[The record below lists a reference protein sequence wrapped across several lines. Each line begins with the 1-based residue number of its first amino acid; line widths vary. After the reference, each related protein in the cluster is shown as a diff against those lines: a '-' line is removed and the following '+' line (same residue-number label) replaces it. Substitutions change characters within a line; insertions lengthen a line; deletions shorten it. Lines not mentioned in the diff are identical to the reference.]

1 LQLVENFTTEN
12 HNLSLMNHTAL
23 SHAPPSFLNM
33 NTTKVFNGSYTD
45 NTPTPMLFTACD
57 QPAILSTKITD
68 ESVTLEEQ
76 PKTQTI
82 QGFNVTDATDVRN
95 MNYKY

>member
-1 LQLVENFTTEN
+1 MAVALTTLPLPCYLL
-12 HNLSLMNHTAL
+12 HVTNLPFFLPKLLM
-23 SHAPPSFLNM
+23 
-33 NTTKVFNGSYTD
+33 K
-45 NTPTPMLFTACD
+45 
-57 QPAILSTKITD
+57 
-68 ESVTLEEQ
+68 SVTLEEQ